1 MKRASAN
8 VNLTVVFVIINNIGM
23 IDKGVCNKEFIWNP
37 SSCECKCYK
46 FCDFCEYLRLQKL
59 RVQKQVS
66 R

>member
-46 FCDFCEYLRLQKL
+46 FCDFCEYLRL
-59 RVQKQVS
+59 
-66 R
+66 